1 MALSLFADGEPAL
14 TDAVTG
20 DADVGSRNPESA
32 RLFLQKA
39 GFASPPKIRRRRRSG
54 LGSCASTASNEAA
67 QANANANES
76 EGTPT
81 PTTSLQK
88 ALKKRWENTA
98 SSSKS
103 KSKSR
108 SKSVTIKSAISP
120 MVLANQFKEHD
131 GDVEFELE
139 WYQKIAASLW
149 QSDIL
154 RAQGSHLSHH
164 FGVSDYVVKMTQQ
177 RLVLAAIKAHDKACF
192 GALKH
197 LDAFGF
203 ASGQYKPH
211 LFLNVR
217 QYDET
222 PVVLRVAS
230 SGAKDADVQCCKL
243 FVTEARIGALYL
255 GTDGDIKKDFLVESQ
270 VPCVL
275 QVLQSNAAN
284 ILATALHKSGSSGHG
299 GGRPW
304 HQSVAQN
311 FCKLVHVV
319 TTDNFSSNWAAERLL
334 TESEEKLLASV
345 PWQRLNHL
353 CLICDLLLSKIYWE
367 NVESVLTC
375 VTQV

>member
-1 MALSLFADGEPAL
+1 MALSLFGDGEPAL

-20 DADVGSRNPESA
+20 DVDVGSRNPESA
-32 RLFLQKA
+32 RLFLQQA
-39 GFASPPKIRRRRRSG
+39 GYASPRKIRRRRKSG

-103 KSKSR
+103 KSKS
-108 SKSVTIKSAISP
+108 KSVPLHRPILP

-131 GDVEFELE
+131 GDDEFELE

-230 SGAKDADVQCCKL
+230 SDKKISTQQNEQGKLRLHAKDADVQCCKL
-243 FVTEARIGALYL
+243 FVTEARIAALYL

-299 GGRPW
+299 GGGPW

-311 FCKLVHVV
+311 FCKVVHVV
-319 TTDNFSSNWAAERLL
+319 TTDNFSSNFAAERLL
-334 TESEEKLLASV
+334 SEAEQNLLASV
-345 PWQRLNHL
+345 PWL
-353 CLICDLLLSKIYWE
+353 
-367 NVESVLTC
+367 VL
-375 VTQV
+375 